1 MYKIPIAKRAVHSR
15 RCTLLENLIYGIVNR
30 MGQVELVITFG
41 LHFLGFEALPL
52 FLVHFAVGAPAQEEE
67 GDDDEE
73 TAYDR
78 RGGEGLSRAQPVDDG
93 DEEDGQEGGYR
104 RENGG
109 GEGDEDEEASREG
122 W

>member
-15 RCTLLENLIYGIVNR
+15 RCTLLENPIHGIVDR

-52 FLVHFAVGAPAQEEE
+52 FLVHFAIGAPAQEEE

-78 RGGEGLSRAQPVDDG
+78 RGGEGLSRA
-93 DEEDGQEGGYR
+93 
-104 RENGG
+104 
-109 GEGDEDEEASREG
+109 
-122 W
+122 